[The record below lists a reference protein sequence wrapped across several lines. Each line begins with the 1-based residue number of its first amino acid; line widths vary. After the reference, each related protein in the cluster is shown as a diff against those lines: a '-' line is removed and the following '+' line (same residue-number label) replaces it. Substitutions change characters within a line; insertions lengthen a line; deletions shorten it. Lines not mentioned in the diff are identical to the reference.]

1 MLLYKD
7 LKEWADYGITFD
19 NLDSNGVGIRFDNAF
34 ETFDMR
40 EYKTFAADYVSPQN
54 YVAIGYLTS
63 NKPY

>member
-7 LKEWADYGITFD
+7 LKEWADFGITFD
-19 NLDSNGVGIRFDNAF
+19 NLDSAGVGIRYDNAF

-40 EYKTFAADYVSPQN
+40 DYPTYEADYISPQN

-63 NKPY
+63 NKQY